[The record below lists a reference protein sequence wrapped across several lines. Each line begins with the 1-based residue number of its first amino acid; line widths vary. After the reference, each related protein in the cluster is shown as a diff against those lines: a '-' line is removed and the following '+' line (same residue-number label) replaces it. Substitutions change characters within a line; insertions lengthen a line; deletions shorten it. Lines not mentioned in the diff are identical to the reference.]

1 MAIPWNII
9 VPVGTAILGGIFGSK
24 NKKKTAPAPPP
35 PQPTPPQPKPP
46 TTEQP
51 PVTLPEAPQLGVM
64 PEAPQ
69 LGAMPKLS
77 SGPSLTS
84 YLPSGWN
91 AAQTESYDFLRNVLG
106 GAEGALGQQLY
117 EGQKE
122 RLDEARGEAYD
133 RLREDAIR
141 RGIYD
146 SGVATSNMQELEK
159 NYGNML
165 TQAARDAEIYNQ
177 QQRWSALNAIMTGRP
192 LGLDVYQKDME
203 KHYSDYDRAMQ
214 QYYGDYDRA
223 TAQRYGDY
231 DRAMAQR
238 YGDYDRLLSQQLGL
252 RDREMK
258 QYYSDYDRALQQ
270 YYSDYNTAQREQD
283 AWYDNLARI
292 LGYTYPYWSTWGK

>member
-24 NKKKTAPAPPP
+24 NKKKTAPAPAPP
-35 PQPTPPQPKPP
+35 PPQPKPP

-51 PVTLPEAPQLGVM
+51 PVTL

-117 EGQKE
+117 EWQKE

-223 TAQRYGDY
+223 
-231 DRAMAQR
+231 MAQR

-252 RDREMK
+252 RDREMQ
-258 QYYSDYDRALQQ
+258 QYYSDYDRALRQ